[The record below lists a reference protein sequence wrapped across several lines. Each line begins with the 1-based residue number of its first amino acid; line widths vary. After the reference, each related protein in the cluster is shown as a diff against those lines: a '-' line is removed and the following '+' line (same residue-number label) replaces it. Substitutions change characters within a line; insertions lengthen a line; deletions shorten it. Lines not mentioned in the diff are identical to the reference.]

1 MKTTL
6 QLETRV
12 FPNLRKVNTV
22 PARVIT
28 LHEEHYQASV
38 SKANEILRRLQ
49 TVDRSTSNPIFSDVR
64 MLKTQLQ
71 PIMASVKS
79 YEIFFTH
86 LGGDTKKPMKML
98 SERFV
103 KDFGSHEEFMNE
115 LTSSAIASRG
125 WVALSYDLDLKRL
138 MVVIGDTPEQL
149 TVWDNAPILVL
160 EVSATSAALEY
171 GGDRRRYVT
180 SLLESVDWMIA
191 ERNLEDAIGL
201 QPAGKPL

>member
-6 QLETRV
+6 QLETHA
-12 FPNLRKVNTV
+12 FPNLRKLSAV
-22 PARVIT
+22 PVRV
-28 LHEEHYQASV
+28 LAQHEEHYKTSV
-38 SKANEILRRLQ
+38 SKANEILQRLH
-49 TVDRSTSNPIFSDVR
+49 TVDKSTSNSIFSDVR
-64 MLKTQLQ
+64 MLKTSLQ

-86 LGGDTKKPMKML
+86 LGGDTRRPQKML

-103 KDFGSHEEFMNE
+103 QDFGGYDAFVNE

-149 TVWDNAPILVL
+149 TVWNNAPILVF
-160 EVSATSAALEY
+160 EVSATSAALEF
-171 GGDRRRYVT
+171 GGDRRRYIT
-180 SLLESVDWMIA
+180 ALLESVDWAIA

-201 QPAGKPL
+201 QPAGKPF